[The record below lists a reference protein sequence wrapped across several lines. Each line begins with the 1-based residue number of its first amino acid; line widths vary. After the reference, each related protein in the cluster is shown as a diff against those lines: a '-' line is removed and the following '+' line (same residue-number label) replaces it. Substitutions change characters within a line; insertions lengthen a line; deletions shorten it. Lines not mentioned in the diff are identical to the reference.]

1 MMEFTFSND
10 ACLSTT
16 KDIFFDNF
24 LKLLEKVISRAIVL
38 WADWLHL
45 TGFDLA
51 NIFSF
56 TISIIHFYF
65 LFLFI
70 SMLNISTFTMDVILK
85 IKIN

>member
-38 WADWLHL
+38 
-45 TGFDLA
+45 
-51 NIFSF
+51 
-56 TISIIHFYF
+56 
-65 LFLFI
+65 
-70 SMLNISTFTMDVILK
+70 
-85 IKIN
+85 